1 MACGGS
7 AARRYIVVLFV
18 TVLFVVA
25 SLYVS

>member
-7 AARRYIVVLFV
+7 AAGRYIIASFV
-18 TVLFVVA
+18 AVSFVVA